1 MMNDEVLFTQQWAAV
16 ATILHR
22 EIGRNLKNTFGVTYL
37 MFCLLASLRSHGG
50 SMTLSDFPRGT
61 LANDNTV
68 VVAVNKAARLGLL
81 EKRRCIDDR
90 RIVQMMGTVAGE
102 AVVDQ
107 GFELIY
113 NRLCATVWRNHEQ
126 ADIDQ
131 TMLSFPGVVS
141 RLGIALMEIN
151 HRCHPVLTP
160 SYLMCVAGF
169 LRRWEA
175 CTFRF
180 AGLPFV
186 QYRCLAL
193 LEHRLGSLT
202 CAAIADELVLDRSS
216 VSSLVARLTTEGYAN
231 VKIGSD
237 RRSRSVSLTD
247 KGKVVA
253 ALATVELE
261 KVTAELFTD
270 APPSIKAKANELH
283 MRMYAS
289 YIA

>member
-1 MMNDEVLFTQQWAAV
+1 
-16 ATILHR
+16 
-22 EIGRNLKNTFGVTYL
+22 
-37 MFCLLASLRSHGG
+37 
-50 SMTLSDFPRGT
+50 
-61 LANDNTV
+61 
-68 VVAVNKAARLGLL
+68 
-81 EKRRCIDDR
+81 
-90 RIVQMMGTVAGE
+90 MMGTVAGE

-107 GFELIY
+107 GFEVIY
-113 NRLCATVWRNHEQ
+113 DHLCATVWRNHEQ
-126 ADIDQ
+126 TDVDQ

-141 RLGIALMEIN
+141 RLGIALVEIN

-180 AGLPFV
+180 AGLSFV

-202 CAAIADELVLDRSS
+202 CAVIADELVMDRSS
-216 VSSLVARLTTEGYAN
+216 TSPLVARLAAEGYVR
-231 VKIGSD
+231 VKMGTD

-253 ALATVELE
+253 ALVTVELE